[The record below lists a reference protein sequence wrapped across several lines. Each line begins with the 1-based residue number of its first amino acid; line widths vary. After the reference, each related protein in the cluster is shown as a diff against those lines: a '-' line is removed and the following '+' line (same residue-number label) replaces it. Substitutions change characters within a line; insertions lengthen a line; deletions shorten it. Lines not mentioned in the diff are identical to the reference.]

1 MHLIYTIYE
10 TDALRN
16 EMHFYCN
23 IINTINIPFS
33 LYVVQFLIIELGKI
47 MIASSEI

>member
-1 MHLIYTIYE
+1 MHLIDTIYE
-10 TDALRN
+10 TDASHN